1 MLSWCKESKAG
12 DPFGAPRV
20 AFLGKSVREL
30 HLPSS
35 PGLSWQKS
43 IKDCHVCPCGLSE
56 TLHLLQDFLSLSV
69 AWFGVGGLRGLGP
82 SALQKGQREWERR
95 SKRGALPCFF
105 IEKSTLCT
113 L

>member
-1 MLSWCKESKAG
+1 MLSLCKESKAG
-12 DPFGAPRV
+12 DPAGAPQV